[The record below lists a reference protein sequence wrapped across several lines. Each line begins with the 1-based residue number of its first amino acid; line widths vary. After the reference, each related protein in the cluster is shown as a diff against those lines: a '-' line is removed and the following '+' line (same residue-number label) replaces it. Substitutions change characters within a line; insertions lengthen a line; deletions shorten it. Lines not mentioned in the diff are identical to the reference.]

1 MANFTFN
8 TEIITSLAAWHS
20 DFSLLFFTVITNLG
34 DFTAYLAILC
44 VIYLAIDKNK
54 GYQLIF
60 IVVFS
65 SVFNAI
71 AKIIIANPRPPNV
84 LHQVEAT
91 NYSTPSGHAQVAA
104 SFWSALAL
112 NFRKNWL
119 VFLAIVFSFL
129 IGFSRTFLGV
139 HYFEDVLLGWSIGFT
154 LTILLIIFWDR
165 FLSIPTSIRILLI
178 FIFTVLVSAFS
189 GMAVGFKEIGENIT
203 TYCGLL
209 FGLVAAR
216 NIELKY
222 LNFSALS
229 SSFWNGLLKFI
240 IGFSLTIFV
249 WLGFSEINSLLLGED
264 TTGIVAYIFRYLRY
278 FLVAF
283 TAVYLTPLILVVLK
297 IAKNNL

>member
-54 GYQLIF
+54 GYQIIF

-65 SVFNAI
+65 NVFNAI

-129 IGFSRTFLGV
+129 IGFSRLFLGV

-178 FIFTVLVSAFS
+178 
-189 GMAVGFKEIGENIT
+189 
-203 TYCGLL
+203 
-209 FGLVAAR
+209 
-216 NIELKY
+216 
-222 LNFSALS
+222 
-229 SSFWNGLLKFI
+229 
-240 IGFSLTIFV
+240 
-249 WLGFSEINSLLLGED
+249 
-264 TTGIVAYIFRYLRY
+264 
-278 FLVAF
+278 
-283 TAVYLTPLILVVLK
+283 LILCF
-297 IAKNNL
+297 